1 MDKWFKKY
9 KYSASLIG
17 FIIIVFLSYVPFI
30 IAESLKG
37 NSTIL
42 FSLLA
47 ISSLVISSILL
58 LLYHHYFY
66 KRTAKEF
73 SGVLRYLL
81 IGEVGGLIGLIGFLS
96 EFVLSSLLA
105 EYIKNMIAGED
116 LIKNAGL
123 AITTFLNMFSVGF
136 VFVYFFDKQ
145 LKIRPSKGREP
156 RPVLIFAL
164 SRLDPRSTNRKKYQE
179 IISDLPQNYEP
190 VYELLEFHK
199 DVLKEIHV
207 LYSDETETRNDKGKN
222 GIEYLNEILKSLGIY
237 HKIKDN
243 ICTYKCDFN
252 DEKSMKEQ
260 ITQINIKIKKY
271 EDKEV
276 SIYISGGTSLMS
288 SLLTLLALEKD
299 RQIEYVDQDQKKL
312 KDPNILPEIKAI
324 EISKDDALLFLKT
337 LALKWS
343 KLKKQEEVKMNS
355 QKLNLSTPNMLG
367 GIGGIFII
375 LGFLFNLLSIV
386 GLILILVAFYQYS
399 QILNKPSIF
408 QYGLRW
414 GIFLFVAEILLIF
427 FVIAAIIGDGNTFL
441 AVVGALLAY
450 GLAIF
455 AVINLKNVLIEL
467 SITLNQNLFDMS
479 GKFIFWGTILLIILI
494 GSVAVFIGYILLT
507 IAFFT
512 APKEIELANNN
523 VLNLDS
529 TVNKS

>member
-1 MDKWFKKY
+1 
-9 KYSASLIG
+9 
-17 FIIIVFLSYVPFI
+17 
-30 IAESLKG
+30 
-37 NSTIL
+37 
-42 FSLLA
+42 
-47 ISSLVISSILL
+47 
-58 LLYHHYFY
+58 
-66 KRTAKEF
+66 
-73 SGVLRYLL
+73 
-81 IGEVGGLIGLIGFLS
+81 
-96 EFVLSSLLA
+96 
-105 EYIKNMIAGED
+105 
-116 LIKNAGL
+116 
-123 AITTFLNMFSVGF
+123 
-136 VFVYFFDKQ
+136 
-145 LKIRPSKGREP
+145 
-156 RPVLIFAL
+156 
-164 SRLDPRSTNRKKYQE
+164 
-179 IISDLPQNYEP
+179 
-190 VYELLEFHK
+190 
-199 DVLKEIHV
+199 
-207 LYSDETETRNDKGKN
+207 
-222 GIEYLNEILKSLGIY
+222 
-237 HKIKDN
+237 
-243 ICTYKCDFN
+243 
-252 DEKSMKEQ
+252 
-260 ITQINIKIKKY
+260 
-271 EDKEV
+271 
-276 SIYISGGTSLMS
+276 
-288 SLLTLLALEKD
+288 
-299 RQIEYVDQDQKKL
+299 
-312 KDPNILPEIKAI
+312 
-324 EISKDDALLFLKT
+324 
-337 LALKWS
+337 
-343 KLKKQEEVKMNS
+343 MNS

>member
-1 MDKWFKKY
+1 
-9 KYSASLIG
+9 
-17 FIIIVFLSYVPFI
+17 
-30 IAESLKG
+30 
-37 NSTIL
+37 
-42 FSLLA
+42 
-47 ISSLVISSILL
+47 
-58 LLYHHYFY
+58 
-66 KRTAKEF
+66 
-73 SGVLRYLL
+73 LL

-105 EYIKNMIAGED
+105 EYIKNMIANQD
-116 LIKNAGL
+116 LMKNAGL

-145 LKIRPSKGREP
+145 LQIRPSKGREP

-190 VYELLEFHK
+190 IYELLEFHK
-199 DVLKEIHV
+199 DILKEMHV

-324 EISKDDALLFLKT
+324 EISKDDALLFIKT
-337 LALKWS
+337 LALK
-343 KLKKQEEVKMNS
+343 
-355 QKLNLSTPNMLG
+355 
-367 GIGGIFII
+367 
-375 LGFLFNLLSIV
+375 
-386 GLILILVAFYQYS
+386 
-399 QILNKPSIF
+399 
-408 QYGLRW
+408 
-414 GIFLFVAEILLIF
+414 
-427 FVIAAIIGDGNTFL
+427 
-441 AVVGALLAY
+441 
-450 GLAIF
+450 
-455 AVINLKNVLIEL
+455 
-467 SITLNQNLFDMS
+467 
-479 GKFIFWGTILLIILI
+479 
-494 GSVAVFIGYILLT
+494 
-507 IAFFT
+507 
-512 APKEIELANNN
+512 
-523 VLNLDS
+523 
-529 TVNKS
+529 

>member
-1 MDKWFKKY
+1 MGNWFKKY
-9 KYSASLIG
+9 KYSASLTG

-30 IAESLKG
+30 IAESLKD
-37 NSTIL
+37 NPLIP

-47 ISSLVISSILL
+47 VSSLAISSILL
-58 LLYHHYFY
+58 LLYHQCFY
-66 KRTAKEF
+66 KKTAKEF

-105 EYIKNMIAGED
+105 EYIKNMIANEN

-123 AITTFLNMFSVGF
+123 AITTFFNMFSVGF

-145 LKIRPSKGREP
+145 LQTKPSKGREP

-190 VYELLEFHK
+190 IYELLEFHK
-199 DVLKEIHV
+199 DILKEMHV

-222 GIEYLNEILKSLGIY
+222 GIEYFNEILKSLGIY

-243 ICTYKCDFN
+243 IYTYKCDFN

-260 ITQINIKIKKY
+260 IAQINIKIKKY

-337 LALKWS
+337 LALK
-343 KLKKQEEVKMNS
+343 
-355 QKLNLSTPNMLG
+355 
-367 GIGGIFII
+367 
-375 LGFLFNLLSIV
+375 
-386 GLILILVAFYQYS
+386 
-399 QILNKPSIF
+399 
-408 QYGLRW
+408 
-414 GIFLFVAEILLIF
+414 
-427 FVIAAIIGDGNTFL
+427 
-441 AVVGALLAY
+441 
-450 GLAIF
+450 
-455 AVINLKNVLIEL
+455 
-467 SITLNQNLFDMS
+467 
-479 GKFIFWGTILLIILI
+479 
-494 GSVAVFIGYILLT
+494 
-507 IAFFT
+507 
-512 APKEIELANNN
+512 
-523 VLNLDS
+523 
-529 TVNKS
+529 

>member
-1 MDKWFKKY
+1 
-9 KYSASLIG
+9 
-17 FIIIVFLSYVPFI
+17 VF
-30 IAESLKG
+30 
-37 NSTIL
+37 
-42 FSLLA
+42 
-47 ISSLVISSILL
+47 SSILL
-58 LLYHHYFY
+58 LLYHQCFY

-105 EYIKNMIAGED
+105 EYIKNMIANED
-116 LIKNAGL
+116 LMKNAGL
-123 AITTFLNMFSVGF
+123 AITTFFNMFSVGF

-145 LKIRPSKGREP
+145 LQIRPSKGREP

-190 VYELLEFHK
+190 IYELLEFHK
-199 DVLKEIHV
+199 DILKGIHV

-222 GIEYLNEILKSLGIY
+222 GTEYLNEILKSLGIY

-312 KDPNILPEIKAI
+312 KDTNILPEIKAI

-337 LALKWS
+337 LALK
-343 KLKKQEEVKMNS
+343 
-355 QKLNLSTPNMLG
+355 
-367 GIGGIFII
+367 
-375 LGFLFNLLSIV
+375 
-386 GLILILVAFYQYS
+386 
-399 QILNKPSIF
+399 
-408 QYGLRW
+408 
-414 GIFLFVAEILLIF
+414 
-427 FVIAAIIGDGNTFL
+427 
-441 AVVGALLAY
+441 
-450 GLAIF
+450 
-455 AVINLKNVLIEL
+455 
-467 SITLNQNLFDMS
+467 
-479 GKFIFWGTILLIILI
+479 
-494 GSVAVFIGYILLT
+494 
-507 IAFFT
+507 
-512 APKEIELANNN
+512 
-523 VLNLDS
+523 
-529 TVNKS
+529 